1 MIDSL
6 ISIFFSLIEQRKKV
20 ESKSNKNEKIKN
32 INKHY
37 MEVSIKTADWFSF
50 VLTFYVKPFL
60 YALSS

>member
-1 MIDSL
+1 M
-6 ISIFFSLIEQRKKV
+6 IEQRKKV